1 MADFVFNIAKGR
13 VAQYAQNVE
22 DNSPTGCELVVIAY
36 NSSATDDAMN
46 NADTISAL
54 EATANVA
61 EVTNTGYSRQDVVA
75 AGITIT
81 VDDTGNTVDVDIS
94 DQTFTSVSAG
104 TAWTDLVIAYDP
116 TGSSADTALIPLT
129 CHDFA
134 VTPDGN
140 DIVAQIHANGI
151 FRAS

>member
-61 EVTNTGYSRQDVVA
+61 EFTNTGYSRQDVVA